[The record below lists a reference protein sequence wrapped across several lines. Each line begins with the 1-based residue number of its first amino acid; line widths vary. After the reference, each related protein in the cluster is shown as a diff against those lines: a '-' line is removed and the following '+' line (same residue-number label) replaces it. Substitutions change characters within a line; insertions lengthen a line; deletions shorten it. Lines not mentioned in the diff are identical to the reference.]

1 MNHLNV
7 DCELKFASD
16 GAPEGTFA
24 GYASVFGLL
33 DQVGDIVER
42 GAFKGTLAD
51 WRKRKGMPSLLWQ
64 HRSDEPIGVWTSME
78 EDDKG
83 LKVEGELIMEVG
95 KAREAYALMKRG
107 AIKGLSIGYRTK
119 DYELDRTTGVR
130 KLKKV
135 DLMEVSLVTSPALR
149 EAQISAVKA
158 AEFNPR
164 EWERDLRDAGFSRS
178 DAVKFIGWYRKKL
191 RCDVG
196 EHDQGSRD
204 ANAAIAQELNRIA
217 ALFG

>member
-16 GAPEGTFA
+16 GTPEGTFS

-42 GAFKGTLAD
+42 GAFKGTLAE

-64 HRSDEPIGVWTSME
+64 HRSDEPIGVWTAME

-83 LKVEGELIMEVG
+83 LKVQGELIMEVG
-95 KAREAYALMKRG
+95 KAKEAYALMKRG

-158 AEFNPR
+158 SDIDPR
-164 EWERDLRDAGFSRS
+164 EFEHRLREAGVSRS
-178 DAVKFIGWYRKKL
+178 NAVICVGVLRKMA

-196 EHDQGSRD
+196 SDDQGSRD